1 MSALDLDRRTLAD
14 LIEVLTG
21 AEWREPRA
29 RAIRDY
35 AAGRIGYSVHARE
48 AYSYGRHFPL
58 FRYVPRGT
66 LGSRRDCF
74 VLNGD
79 RWGGAASRTS
89 DHQEMSRE
97 LAAATGAACVVIPF
111 STLDGAGIDLDSIR
125 PLAVE
130 PDRWEDVDCS
140 ARALEDVPEW
150 LRVLAIEI
158 PCTADT
164 FAAVNPAKQRV
175 LAFEPNE
182 YGRYVQVFKNLEPGP
197 DGLYRWNEP
206 TRVPLEPGADGL
218 YHYTRREHRLGEAV
232 FSAVRRETGRRA
244 RYLSG
249 FDSNEP
255 APLYFLAELP
265 RGAAAGSVGAARD
278 SLAPRA
284 VHAAIARGREV
295 QRQGDVFFIRT
306 ELSDIDIELRK
317 VSRARLTQWT
327 LSARA
332 RRGEVGYSAPLTADR
347 RRTMDRYAR
356 RRFHEILQDALERT
370 SRGEGKT
377 SAPLTDPGS
386 RRKHA
391 KARADAAKDL
401 DRAREVL
408 RRSAFGLRPYGRET
422 RNDRYVPSVSTAYYR
437 APSPLQ
443 NERNGYRVIAVR
455 AREILE
461 RVRVQAANA
470 ELARCR
476 MRDRYRVTFRA
487 GPAAV
492 VAWNMARAEARARF
506 DPEGWHGPTIERR
519 RERVRKTLA
528 VYGTAHSATEVVRA
542 RGGAVY
548 VRGTVRHVPDLEP
561 GRVGGVDHRPLRLAD
576 GSWYLAV
583 RNTVPRLP
591 RRRRRSGAAS

>member
-58 FRYVPRGT
+58 FRYVPKGS

-79 RWGGAASRTS
+79 RWGGLNSRTWE
-89 DHQEMSRE
+89 HQEMSRK

-111 STLDGAGIDLDSIR
+111 STLEGAGIDLDSIR

-130 PDRWEDVDCS
+130 QDRWEEVDYS

-150 LRVLAIEI
+150 LRLVDRKVSREA
-158 PCTADT
+158 AT
-164 FAAVNPAKQRV
+164 FGEVAPEYQRV
-175 LAFEPNE
+175 LAFRPNE
-182 YGRYVQVFKNLEPGP
+182 YGRYVQGFAN
-197 DGLYRWNEP
+197 
-206 TRVPLEPGADGL
+206 LEPGADGIYRWSETVRVPREVEADGL
-218 YHYTRREHRLGEAV
+218 YHWTRSEHRLGECV

-249 FDSNEP
+249 FDANERP
-255 APLYFLAELP
+255 PLYFMAELP
-265 RGAAAGSVGAARD
+265 RGAAVGSVEAARE

-284 VHAAIARGREV
+284 VHAAMARGREV
-295 QRQGDVFFIRT
+295 ERQGDIFLIRT
-306 ELSDIDIELRK
+306 DLSDIDMELRK

-327 LSARA
+327 RSARP
-332 RRGEVGYSAPLTADR
+332 RLGEVGYAAPLTADR

-370 SRGEGKT
+370 SAGEGKT

-408 RRSAFGLRPYGRET
+408 RRSAFGLRPYGREG
-422 RNDRYVPSVSTAYYR
+422 RNDRYVPSVSTAYYQ

-443 NERNGYRVIAVR
+443 NERNGYKVIAVR
-455 AREILE
+455 ARETLG

-487 GPAAV
+487 GPAAI
-492 VAWNMARAEARARF
+492 VAWSMARAEARARF

-561 GRVGGVDHRPLRLAD
+561 GRVGGIDHRPLRLAD
-576 GSWYLAV
+576 GAWYLAV
-583 RNTVPRLP
+583 RNTVPRQT
-591 RRRRRSGAAS
+591 RRRRRETERA